1 MRKIK
6 MITVLAAA
14 LAAGWAAAAEPTY
27 ESVQACHEK
36 AQASKDPNQVAACL
50 ADELK
55 IVQAEHKD
63 AVERVAVIAKRWDK
77 KTNSRQRWNKLIQ
90 AGQSFDAFVRRE
102 CEFVRMTTKGNQVK
116 EKNAELACR
125 INYYRMRTDVLE
137 TRYLAAEKH

>member
-6 MITVLAAA
+6 MIAVLAAA

-36 AQASKDPNQVAACL
+36 AQASKDPNQVAVCL

-90 AGQSFDAFVRRE
+90 AGQSFDTFVTRE
-102 CEFVRMTTKGNQVK
+102 CAYFGMTTKGNRRA
-116 EKNAELACR
+116 EKNGELACR
-125 INYYRMRTDVLE
+125 INYYRMRTNVLKN
-137 TRYLAAEKH
+137 RFLSGARR